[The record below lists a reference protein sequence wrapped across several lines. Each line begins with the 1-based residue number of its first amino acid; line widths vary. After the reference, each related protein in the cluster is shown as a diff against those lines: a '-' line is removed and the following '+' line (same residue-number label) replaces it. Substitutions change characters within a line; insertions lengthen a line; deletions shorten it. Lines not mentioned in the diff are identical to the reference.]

1 MSTNKSFFL
10 CFLLLVSCISQ
21 AQEILIK
28 ISNPDIEGESTL
40 RGHEKEIVAIRYA
53 QETTGCEQTNKGGG
67 GSCKVSSSSFAFD
80 LPISKA
86 VIGLKSALYKGT
98 HIQKVEIFFRKPGNE
113 PFIYYKI
120 ILGDV
125 LVSKMTDATNGTSN
139 ETQVQFSAGKYYW
152 IYFSQSGTGQP
163 GTPVT
168 FGWDSK
174 LNIPWNGN

>member
-1 MSTNKSFFL
+1 MKTKIILSCLLILAT
-10 CFLLLVSCISQ
+10 CFSQ
-21 AQEILIK
+21 AQDIFIK
-28 ISNPDIEGESTL
+28 ITNPDIEGESTI
-40 RGHEKEIVAIRYA
+40 RGHDKEILALRYA
-53 QETTGCEQTNKGGG
+53 QETMGCEQTSTGGG

-98 HIQKVEIFFRKPGNE
+98 HIQKVEITFRKPGSQ
-113 PFIYYKI
+113 PFEYYKI

-139 ETQVQFSAGKYYW
+139 EAQVQFSASKYYW
-152 IYFSQSGTGQP
+152 TYTPQTGSGQP
-163 GTPVT
+163 GTPIS

-174 LNIPWNGN
+174 LNVPWNGN